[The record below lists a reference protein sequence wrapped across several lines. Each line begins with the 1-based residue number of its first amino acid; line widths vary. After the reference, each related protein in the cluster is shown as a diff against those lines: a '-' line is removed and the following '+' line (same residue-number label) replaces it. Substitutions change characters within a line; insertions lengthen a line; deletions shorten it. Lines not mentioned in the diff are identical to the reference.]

1 MLRVRVKKETFYFS
15 ILVVVNIEVMV
26 VSDSSVRVSWETP
39 DINNITGYTVIGYT
53 VYYSLVYK
61 KMENQSA
68 ENEIVIYG
76 NSVNSINIDHLKNNR
91 KYQFQVA
98 VIAEIGEVFVTGER
112 SQATSLNIVTLD
124 QTSSTVDVAATS
136 LNIVSLDQTLST
148 VDVAATSL
156 NIVTLDQTSST
167 VDVAATSLNIVTI
180 DKTTSTVDVAATS
193 LNIVT
198 VDVAV
203 DFGIRYFQAVPFVV
217 GGAGIFI
224 GFVPIVVTMLFC
236 LRRYVFVLAVLVMFL
251 PSLLFIA
258 Q

>member
-1 MLRVRVKKETFYFS
+1 M
-15 ILVVVNIEVMV
+15 VVNIEVMV

-53 VYYSLVYK
+53 VFYSLVYK

-68 ENEIVIYG
+68 ENGIVIYG

-112 SQATSLNIVTLD
+112 SQATSLNIVT
-124 QTSSTVDVAATS
+124 
-136 LNIVSLDQTLST
+136 LDQTLST

-224 GFVPIVVTMLFC
+224 GFVPIVATMLFC
-236 LRRYVFVLAVLVMFL
+236 LRRYVFVLAVLVMF
-251 PSLLFIA
+251 PPGLLFIA

>member
-1 MLRVRVKKETFYFS
+1 MKCM
-15 ILVVVNIEVMV
+15 MV

-53 VYYSLVYK
+53 VFYSLVYNQSEENGK
-61 KMENQSA
+61 IYNQSA
-68 ENEIVIYG
+68 ENGIVIHG

-124 QTSSTVDVAATS
+124 
-136 LNIVSLDQTLST
+136 
-148 VDVAATSL
+148 
-156 NIVTLDQTSST
+156 
-167 VDVAATSLNIVTI
+167 
-180 DKTTSTVDVAATS
+180 KTTS
-193 LNIVT
+193 T

-217 GGAGIFI
+217 GGAVIFI
-224 GFVPIVVTMLFC
+224 AFAPIVATMLFC